1 MNTGT
6 IQEFFDTMDPFEEP
20 LEEKLILNDTYFAAA
35 RDSVT
40 VDGMEFTFLK
50 PPYMNFDDHI
60 RTKRKLREAYSQHEF
75 LLLYDY
81 SGCGKTTVLTQFH
94 EKKSEFCPPDPG
106 FHLPQFRPDACE
118 NGGLPRS
125 ADEAA
130 ILGGLCAV

>member
-1 MNTGT
+1 MTVYKRGSRPRLYQRERKIYMNTGT

-60 RTKRKLREAYSQHEF
+60 RTKRKLREAYSQ
-75 LLLYDY
+75 
-81 SGCGKTTVLTQFH
+81 
-94 EKKSEFCPPDPG
+94 
-106 FHLPQFRPDACE
+106 
-118 NGGLPRS
+118 
-125 ADEAA
+125 
-130 ILGGLCAV
+130 